1 MKRGLLLIDR
11 GSRENEVKNELE
23 LICQRVKEKG
33 NYEFSNYCFLEVI
46 PPFIEEGIKK
56 SLTSEI
62 DSLTIV
68 PYFLYPGKKVKAAV
82 NEAIKFQA
90 KTDVKFVVSKPM
102 TMHKTM
108 INLVNNRVTS
118 ALETNAVKI
127 AKKNVDVL
135 IIGHGSKDPNA
146 QLSIKYV
153 VDGWNICRWSNGVVE
168 QITEM
173 EAEFGRPQWTI
184 ASSTYGFQSDHR
196 IICSYVE
203 DGNWR
208 LASLDTELRQLNPI
222 PTPYSDMA
230 RGDLRVASDTAVIIA
245 GSPVEALSVVR
256 LDLATGDTQMLR
268 TSGDV
273 SLGRAYLSTPE
284 AIEYP
289 TENGLTAHAFYY
301 PPSNPDYE
309 PIPGEKPPLLVKS
322 HGGPTNATSVSL
334 DLGIHRLRP
343 TCWISPSK

>member
-23 LICQRVKEKG
+23 LICQSVKEKG

-56 SLTSEI
+56 ALTSEI

-108 INLVNNRVTS
+108 INLVDNRVTT
-118 ALETNAVKI
+118 ALETNGVKI

-153 VDGWNICRWSNGVVE
+153 VDGLR
-168 QITEM
+168 
-173 EAEFGRPQWTI
+173 
-184 ASSTYGFQSDHR
+184 STYRNVGHCFLEIEQPNIFQGVLK
-196 IICSYVE
+196 CEKE
-203 DGNWR
+203 DPQVLVIVFYFLHKGAHVKR
-208 LASLDTELRQLNPI
+208 DIYEDLNPVLEKSKLNKVLI
-222 PTPYSDMA
+222 TKHIGPDEKMI
-230 RGDLRVASDTAVIIA
+230 DLIIERA
-245 GSPVEALSVVR
+245 KEVE
-256 LDLATGDTQMLR
+256 
-268 TSGDV
+268 
-273 SLGRAYLSTPE
+273 
-284 AIEYP
+284 
-289 TENGLTAHAFYY
+289 
-301 PPSNPDYE
+301 
-309 PIPGEKPPLLVKS
+309 
-322 HGGPTNATSVSL
+322 NAN
-334 DLGIHRLRP
+334 
-343 TCWISPSK
+343 

>member
-11 GSRENEVKNELE
+11 GSRENEVKDELE

-56 SLTSEI
+56 ALTSEI

-90 KTDVKFVVSKPM
+90 KTDVKFVVTKPM

-108 INLVNNRVTS
+108 INLVDSRVTTS
-118 ALETNAVKI
+118 LETNGVKI

-153 VDGWNICRWSNGVVE
+153 VDGLR
-168 QITEM
+168 
-173 EAEFGRPQWTI
+173 
-184 ASSTYGFQSDHR
+184 STYRNVSHCFLEIEQPNILEGVLKCEKENPQVLVIVFYFLHEGAHVKRD
-196 IICSYVE
+196 IYE
-203 DGNWR
+203 D
-208 LASLDTELRQLNPI
+208 LNPVLEKSKLNKVLI
-222 PTPYSDMA
+222 TKHIGTDEKMI
-230 RGDLRVASDTAVIIA
+230 DLILERAKE
-245 GSPVEALSVVR
+245 VE
-256 LDLATGDTQMLR
+256 
-268 TSGDV
+268 
-273 SLGRAYLSTPE
+273 
-284 AIEYP
+284 
-289 TENGLTAHAFYY
+289 
-301 PPSNPDYE
+301 
-309 PIPGEKPPLLVKS
+309 
-322 HGGPTNATSVSL
+322 NAN
-334 DLGIHRLRP
+334 
-343 TCWISPSK
+343 

>member
-1 MKRGLLLIDR
+1 LKRGLLLIDR

-23 LICQRVKEKG
+23 MICQSVKEKG

-56 SLTSEI
+56 ALTSEI

-108 INLVNNRVTS
+108 INLVDNRVTT
-118 ALETNAVKI
+118 ALETNGVKI

-153 VDGWNICRWSNGVVE
+153 VDGLR
-168 QITEM
+168 
-173 EAEFGRPQWTI
+173 
-184 ASSTYGFQSDHR
+184 STYRNVSHCFLEIEQPNIFQGVLK
-196 IICSYVE
+196 CEKE
-203 DGNWR
+203 DPQVLVIVFYFLHEGAHVKR
-208 LASLDTELRQLNPI
+208 DIYEDLNPVLEKSKLNKVLI
-222 PTPYSDMA
+222 TKHIGTDEKMI
-230 RGDLRVASDTAVIIA
+230 DLIIERA
-245 GSPVEALSVVR
+245 KEVE
-256 LDLATGDTQMLR
+256 
-268 TSGDV
+268 
-273 SLGRAYLSTPE
+273 
-284 AIEYP
+284 
-289 TENGLTAHAFYY
+289 
-301 PPSNPDYE
+301 
-309 PIPGEKPPLLVKS
+309 
-322 HGGPTNATSVSL
+322 NAN
-334 DLGIHRLRP
+334 
-343 TCWISPSK
+343 

>member
-1 MKRGLLLIDR
+1 LKRGLLLIDR

-56 SLTSEI
+56 SLTNEI

-68 PYFLYPGKKVKAAV
+68 PYFLYPGKKIKAAV

-108 INLVNNRVTS
+108 INLVNNRVTT

-153 VDGWNICRWSNGVVE
+153 VDGLR
-168 QITEM
+168 
-173 EAEFGRPQWTI
+173 
-184 ASSTYGFQSDHR
+184 STYRNVSHCFLEIEQPNILQGILKCEKENPQVLVIVFYFLHEGAHVKRD
-196 IICSYVE
+196 IYE
-203 DGNWR
+203 D
-208 LASLDTELRQLNPI
+208 LNPVLDKSKLNKVLI
-222 PTPYSDMA
+222 TKHIGTDEKMI
-230 RGDLRVASDTAVIIA
+230 DLIIERA
-245 GSPVEALSVVR
+245 KEVEN
-256 LDLATGDTQMLR
+256 
-268 TSGDV
+268 
-273 SLGRAYLSTPE
+273 
-284 AIEYP
+284 AI
-289 TENGLTAHAFYY
+289 
-301 PPSNPDYE
+301 
-309 PIPGEKPPLLVKS
+309 
-322 HGGPTNATSVSL
+322 
-334 DLGIHRLRP
+334 
-343 TCWISPSK
+343 